1 MPLTTDEKLLA
12 LSRETIAVFDKAN
25 GGVHPGF
32 KPAHAKGI
40 VLTGTDHSV
49 DNFPVHTAEGLV
61 EFLNAVS
68 LVVG

>member
-1 MPLTTDEKLLA
+1 
-12 LSRETIAVFDKAN
+12 
-25 GGVHPGF
+25 
-32 KPAHAKGI
+32 

-49 DNFPVHTAEGLV
+49 DNFSVHTAEGLV